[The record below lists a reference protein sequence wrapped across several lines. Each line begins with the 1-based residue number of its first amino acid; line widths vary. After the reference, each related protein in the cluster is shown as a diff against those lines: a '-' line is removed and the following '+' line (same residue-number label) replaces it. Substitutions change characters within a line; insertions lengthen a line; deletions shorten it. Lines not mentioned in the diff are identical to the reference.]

1 MSKPAER
8 YAQLLDQIIRPFDLT
23 HDFGRKRA
31 YEAAIEYARQHLV
44 EDPHCDDFLQ
54 AAANR
59 LGFAAISFDTLEN
72 RVKLPKNAWLD
83 VWISD
88 EDDEVAL
95 TGTREGVQ
103 YLIDLLSQ
111 LRDASDPEQHIHL
124 DRAVLPMTE
133 NSANLVLF
141 KEEETWFT
149 GVSPDGVTEAFPE
162 REIDPKSI
170 YAIQFIHYPPEDLP
184 ISAHRLYRVL
194 KVEPDDGYS
203 SSIKEFGDGAETRYY
218 KFTFV
223 ADNEDKFTY
232 TFHLDDP
239 AVNFFTHRE
248 ILKLAMRS
256 V

>member
-44 EDPHCDDFLQ
+44 EDPHCDDFLK

-59 LGFAAISFDTLEN
+59 LGFAAISFDTLES

-95 TGTREGVQ
+95 TGTREGIQ

-111 LRDASDPEQHIHL
+111 LRDAADPEQHIHL

-141 KEEETWFT
+141 KEEESWFT
-149 GVSPDGVTEAFPE
+149 GVSNDGMAEAFPE
-162 REIDPKSI
+162 RDIDPKSI

-184 ISAHRLYRVL
+184 ISAHKLYRVL

-203 SSIKEFGDGAETRYY
+203 SSIKEFGDGAESRYF

-223 ADNEDKFTY
+223 ADNEEKFTY

>member
-8 YAQLLDQIIRPFDLT
+8 YTQLLDQIIRPFDLT

-31 YEAAIEYARQHLV
+31 YEAAIEYARQKLV
-44 EDPHCDDFLQ
+44 EDPHCNDFLKV
-54 AAANR
+54 AATR
-59 LGFAAISFDTLEN
+59 LGFAPITFATLES

-88 EDDEVAL
+88 EDDEVAF
-95 TGTREGVQ
+95 TGTKEGIQ

-111 LRDASDPEQHIHL
+111 LRDAGDPEQHIHL
-124 DRAVLPMTE
+124 DRAILPMTE

-149 GVSPDGVTEAFPE
+149 GASTEGMAEVYPE
-162 REIDPKSI
+162 REVDPKSI
-170 YAIQFIHYPPEDLP
+170 YAIQCIHYPPEDLP

-203 SSIKEFGDGAETRYY
+203 SSIKKFGDGTENRYF

-223 ADNEDKFTY
+223 ADNKEKFTY